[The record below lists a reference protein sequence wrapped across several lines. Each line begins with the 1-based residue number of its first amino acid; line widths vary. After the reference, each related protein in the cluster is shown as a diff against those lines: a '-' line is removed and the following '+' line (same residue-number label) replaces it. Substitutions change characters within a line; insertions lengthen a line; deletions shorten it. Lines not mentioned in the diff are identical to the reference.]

1 MSSCAMI
8 KAACAQPRA
17 GGASRKIRR
26 RATKMLGGEGGIRTP
41 DTVTRMPHLECGA
54 FNHSATSPWPHRCKH
69 PMGRRLCNQR
79 ETAKQERSVARRKW
93 FIVALDR
100 ADTQKNLARSPAR
113 RHILPEP
120 ADDQVG
126 DL

>member
-1 MSSCAMI
+1 MDA
-8 KAACAQPRA
+8 RA
-17 GGASRKIRR
+17 FQDGGFCGRR
-26 RATKMLGGEGGIRTP
+26 WEWANGDRPEIGGEGGIRTP
-41 DTVTRMPHLECGA
+41 DTVTRMPHFECGA

-69 PMGRRLCNQR
+69 HMGRRLCNQR

-100 ADTQKNLARSPAR
+100 ADTQKNLSRSPAR

-120 ADDQVG
+120 DHDQVG
-126 DL
+126 D